1 MLHGGDRHAA
11 IDVGALVFGDGA
23 PRRGAA
29 YADAIARFGPGD
41 LAVLT
46 AGVERV
52 ADGLAV
58 DEIVA
63 LLRLSGWDATTL
75 HGVLGPL
82 REQAADADP
91 ATQEDLREALME
103 IDDRHFPIAGEP
115 DLPFAIGLLLY
126 ELQDYEDAIAY
137 FEASLEQHGAR
148 PGDRAQHRA
157 LRGDARLGGQVGRE
171 RR

>member
-1 MLHGGDRHAA
+1 MTGTRRSTSARSCSAPAA
-11 IDVGALVFGDGA
+11 ET
-23 PRRGAA
+23 RAA

-52 ADGLAV
+52 ADGLTV

-75 HGVLGPL
+75 HGVLGAL

-137 FEASLEQHGAR
+137 FEASLEQHGPDPRPSATSSSAR
-148 PGDRAQHRA
+148 RCST
-157 LRGDARLGGQVGRE
+157 RGTGRSG